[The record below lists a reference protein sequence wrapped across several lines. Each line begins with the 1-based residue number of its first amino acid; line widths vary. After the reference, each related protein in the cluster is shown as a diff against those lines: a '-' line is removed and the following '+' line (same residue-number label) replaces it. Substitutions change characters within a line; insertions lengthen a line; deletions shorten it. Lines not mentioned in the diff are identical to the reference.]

1 MEKLLE
7 LKEIAKEEKKLQIKR
22 DKLDEEQNRLYN
34 RISKIAYKLY
44 QIFIEKNWNNLN
56 RYETYYYLHLEL
68 DSDDTLT
75 IEKLKYIDTYSGKI
89 ADFSIEREFQNHRRV
104 NLYPDVEENNY
115 DSISVIIDKE
125 QLLELKKLFI
135 IRNIE

>member
-22 DKLDEEQNRLYN
+22 DNLDEEQDRLYS

-44 QIFIEKNWNNLN
+44 QIFIDKNWNNLN

-75 IEKLKYIDTYSGKI
+75 MEKLKYIDTYSGKI
-89 ADFSIEREFQNHRRV
+89 ADFSVEREFQNHRRV

>member
-22 DKLDEEQNRLYN
+22 DKLDEEQDRLYS

-44 QIFIEKNWNNLN
+44 QIFIDKNWNNLN
-56 RYETYYYLHLEL
+56 KYEIYYYLHLEL

-75 IEKLKYIDTYSGKI
+75 MEKLKYIDTYSGKI
-89 ADFSIEREFQNHRRV
+89 ADFSVEREFQNHRRV